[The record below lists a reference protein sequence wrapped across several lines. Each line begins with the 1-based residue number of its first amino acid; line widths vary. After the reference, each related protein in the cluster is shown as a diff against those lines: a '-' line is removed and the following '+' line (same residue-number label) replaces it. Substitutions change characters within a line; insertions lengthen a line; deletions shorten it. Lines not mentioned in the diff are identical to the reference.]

1 MKKHVISTA
10 ALLSA
15 GLMASAAQAGTLD
28 FAAVDAAP
36 AANAAIKIEMAGS
49 CAAKIVLPV
58 TAVEYDLAYDE
69 DAAATGVDV
78 DTVLARLKFVVDG
91 VGAGPDFEIETFN
104 TAKNY
109 GQKVADAT
117 VRNVRRSQV
126 NFVGAGY
133 VNSTEAAVNGKT
145 TNGTVLGVLDALQSG
160 DYDGQIRCRDGQTL
174 ASNVSA
180 ATLGKTANVEF
191 DVNGEKVN
199 ASFSHVNTVA
209 APNDGTY
216 VAKLTSYG
224 TLDVPTQCAVRG
236 TLATDNYV
244 LACKPARV
252 IKVKVTAYA
261 KGASVL

>member
-15 GLMASAAQAGTLD
+15 GLMASAAQAGALD
-28 FAAVDAAP
+28 LVAVDAAP

-78 DTVLARLKFVVDG
+78 DTVRARLKFVVDG
-91 VGAGPDFEIETFN
+91 VGAVPDFEIETFN

-133 VNSTEAAVNGKT
+133 VNTTETVVNGKT
-145 TNGTVLGVLDALQSG
+145 TNGTVLGVLDALYNG
-160 DYDGQIRCRDGQTL
+160 VYDGQIRCRDGQTL

-180 ATLGKTANVEF
+180 AGNGKTNAVEF

-209 APNDGTY
+209 ATDGTY